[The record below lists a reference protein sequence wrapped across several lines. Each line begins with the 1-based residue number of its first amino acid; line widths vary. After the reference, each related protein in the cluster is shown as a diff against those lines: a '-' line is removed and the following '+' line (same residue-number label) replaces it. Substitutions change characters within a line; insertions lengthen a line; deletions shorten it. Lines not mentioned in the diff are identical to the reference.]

1 VGHTL
6 KNKGNMAE
14 IALRSYIKEID
25 ESIEQEQLDQA
36 IAHCRHILETYPK
49 HLDTYRLLGK
59 AYLEAKRYGDAA
71 DLFQRVLSAVPDD
84 FVAHVG
90 MSIVREDE
98 GNLDASIWHME
109 RAFET
114 NPANP
119 TIQQELRRL
128 IGRRDGMEPHKV
140 RLTRGALARMYAH
153 GELYQQAVAEL
164 RSALVEDPER
174 PDLQVLLANLYWRM
188 NQRQEAVSVGKAIL
202 EKLPFCRDAN
212 RILAASLQGADKV
225 EEAASYH
232 RRLAALD
239 PYAAFV
245 ESAMVDPLSVDPAS
259 VRLEKLA
266 WSPGQS
272 LTPLAQ
278 GRPVWATSLG
288 EELKSQQAATPP
300 VNLPSWLESQPSP
313 EPAPIPAPRPPAEVV
328 HPFAGAKAPPEAP
341 IPEWMEEAGW
351 YPSKGEAVE
360 GPVEFSES
368 ELGGPPQDVEPAQPL
383 AAAEMPGWLN
393 EISPPSQP
401 EQVRGGG
408 LPDWMD
414 DIPAAGIAAGAAVAG
429 ARREEKAP
437 GPEPAAEE
445 PAAGALEGAELPT
458 WLDDV
463 SPGASETIVYWL
475 GDRDKPGG
483 SEAAPPDLEAAGVPE
498 GAPDWLQ
505 AAATEEMQFEPAAPG
520 AVAQPAEDLPAW
532 LSGVASAAVQEPETA
547 EAAELPTWID
557 EAPESASLP
566 ELESGGAPTSAPAE
580 EAPDWLRSILDTGA
594 EAEATDEQPEP
605 AEGEAWGPVSEAAW
619 LEPETGAGQLEEAPD
634 WLARLTTPGQ
644 EAEAAD
650 EALPPAAEAPVSA
663 AAAAASVDWL
673 RGLLDTSEEAP
684 TPGEAEAEPE
694 AWLRGLAEPKPEEPE
709 VVAEAPSAAV
719 GSDDWLRSMVAEP
732 TETPGEQPSFE
743 LEQPEWLGRLV
754 GPDSPEQPG
763 ASLEAPDWVK
773 ALAAMEPGPDEKP
786 AVEAEEPAAPE
797 WLGRVL
803 GADAQPPIEPIEPG
817 DEVEEPPP
825 WLARPA
831 EPGLAIGAADARGD
845 ASEEEFLPIG
855 RLAAA
860 APPETPDWLREFADA
875 AADETPA
882 PATLPAAPT
891 PPPPDLEYEGA
902 LDWLREGETGPIGP
916 EEVGLAA
923 ASVASVANTPAGSVD
938 DEEIFRWLDDLAQ
951 RQPDEAVPS
960 GIIPRAELLPKEA
973 AAPLAPRAPIP
984 EEAEAGM
991 EWLEQLA
998 GESESAPAMPEP
1010 PPKTLPEEA
1019 LPAIPVYPAPVEEVI
1034 AVEPTPP
1041 MPPQPERPASL
1052 PPEPEEED
1060 ITVWLKSLS
1069 MAQPQPAAPSTVAAA
1084 PPPVPAAPSAP
1095 APAAAGPVQPIPEEP
1110 PKKPTWTPV
1119 DESWLQPAAPPVQMQ
1134 PPAPVPPAAPPPAAV
1149 EPPVVLP
1156 ATPPLPALPVAKP
1169 RAKAPG
1175 APDVLARARQHLSH
1189 GDFAKASKDYSTV
1202 IKKKYELDTVIT
1214 ELRMAAEHFPAE
1226 AGLWQLLGDA
1236 YMRADR
1242 LDEAVEAY
1250 NRGIQAA

>member
-1 VGHTL
+1 
-6 KNKGNMAE
+6 MAE
-14 IALRSYIKEID
+14 IALRTYIKEID

-36 IAHCRHILETYPK
+36 IAHSRHILETYPK

-188 NQRQEAVSVGKAIL
+188 NQRQEAVGVGKSIL

-212 RILAASLQGADKV
+212 RILAASLQGADKI

-245 ESAMVDPLSVDPAS
+245 ESAMVDPSTVDPAS

-266 WSPGQS
+266 WSPGQA

-288 EELKSQQAATPP
+288 EELKSQQAAGPP

-313 EPAPIPAPRPPAEVV
+313 EPAPIPAPRAPSEAV
-328 HPFAGAKAPPEAP
+328 HPFAAAKAPPEAP
-341 IPEWMEEAGW
+341 IPEWMEDAGW
-351 YPSKGEAVE
+351 YPSKGEAVD

-368 ELGGPPQDVEPAQPL
+368 ELGGPSQHVEPAQPL

-401 EQVRGGG
+401 EQAQGSGA
-408 LPDWMD
+408 PNWMD
-414 DIPAAGIAAGAAVAG
+414 DIPAAGVAAGAAIAT
-429 ARREEKAP
+429 ARREPEAP
-437 GPEPAAEE
+437 EPKPAAEE
-445 PAAGALEGAELPT
+445 PAADALESAELPT
-458 WLDDV
+458 WLDDMA
-463 SPGASETIVYWL
+463 PGASETIVYWL
-475 GDRDKPGG
+475 GDRDKTGG
-483 SEAAPPDLEAAGVPE
+483 GEAAPPDLEAPGVPE

-505 AAATEEMQFEPAAPG
+505 EAATEEMQFEPAAP
-520 AVAQPAEDLPAW
+520 APEAQPADDLPAW
-532 LSGVASAAVQEPETA
+532 LSGVARAAEQEPEPA
-547 EAAELPTWID
+547 EAAEVPSWSD
-557 EAPESASLP
+557 EAPEGPSLA
-566 ELESGGAPTSAPAE
+566 EFEAEGAPTSAPAE

-594 EAEATDEQPEP
+594 EAEAADEPLEP
-605 AEGEAWGPVSEAAW
+605 AEGQAWGSVTESAW

-634 WLARLTTPGQ
+634 WLARLTSPEQGTDA
-644 EAEAAD
+644 AE
-650 EALPPAAEAPVSA
+650 EVLPPAAEAPVSA
-663 AAAAASVDWL
+663 VAAAASVDWL
-673 RGLLDTSEEAP
+673 RGLLDTSDETP
-684 TPGEAEAEPE
+684 TPDEGEAEPE
-694 AWLRGLAEPKPEEPE
+694 AWLRGLAAPEIEEPE
-709 VVAEAPSAAV
+709 VIAEATSAEA

-732 TETPGEQPSFE
+732 AETAGEQPSFE
-743 LEQPEWLGRLV
+743 LEQPEWLERLV
-754 GPDSPEQPG
+754 APDSSEQSG
-763 ASLEAPDWVK
+763 TSLEAPDWVK
-773 ALAAMEPGPDEKP
+773 ALAAMEPGPEAEP
-786 AVEAEEPAAPE
+786 AAEAEEPAAPE

-803 GADAQPPIEPIEPG
+803 GAEAQPPVEAMGTE
-817 DEVEEPPP
+817 DELGEPPP

-831 EPGLAIGAADARGD
+831 AEPGIAIGVPGAQGAMPEDD
-845 ASEEEFLPIG
+845 LLPLG
-855 RLAAA
+855 RLPAGS
-860 APPETPDWLREFADA
+860 PPETPNWLREFADA

-882 PATLPAAPT
+882 PPTHPPAPA

-916 EEVGLAA
+916 EEVGLVAPA
-923 ASVASVANTPAGSVD
+923 VASGANTPAGSVD
-938 DEEIFRWLDDLAQ
+938 DDEIFRWLDDLAQ
-951 RQPDEAVPS
+951 RQPEDSVPS
-960 GIIPRAELLPKEA
+960 GIIPRAELIPKD
-973 AAPLAPRAPIP
+973 PPAPRAPIP

-998 GESESAPAMPEP
+998 GDLEPAPAMPEP
-1010 PPKTLPEEA
+1010 PPVVFPEA
-1019 LPAIPVYPAPVEEVI
+1019 TPAAVPVQPAPVEEVI

-1041 MPPQPERPASL
+1041 MPPQPQRPAAT

-1069 MAQPQPAAPSTVAAA
+1069 MAQAQPAE
-1084 PPPVPAAPSAP
+1084 PPPQAATPPASPAPAVVPAAPSAP

-1119 DESWLQPAAPPVQMQ
+1119 DESWLQPAAPPVQAQ
-1134 PPAPVPPAAPPPAAV
+1134 PPVSVPPAAPPPAV
-1149 EPPVVLP
+1149 LKPPVV
-1156 ATPPLPALPVAKP
+1156 PPPQPEPVVKP
-1169 RAKAPG
+1169 RGKATGTPE
-1175 APDVLARARQHLSH
+1175 VLARARQHLSE
-1189 GDFAKASKDYSTV
+1189 GDFGKASKDYSTV
-1202 IKKKYELDTVIT
+1202 IKKKYELDTVISD
-1214 ELRMAAEHFPAE
+1214 LRMAADHFPAE